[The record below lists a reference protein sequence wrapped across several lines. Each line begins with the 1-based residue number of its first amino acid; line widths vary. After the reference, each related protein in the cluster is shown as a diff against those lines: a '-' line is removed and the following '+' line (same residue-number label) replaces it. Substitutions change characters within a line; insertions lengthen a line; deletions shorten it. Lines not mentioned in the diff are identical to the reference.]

1 MQHHDE
7 PSITDLPMS
16 PTEDRRRRT
25 RTYLLM
31 MAIRLVCIVLFIVVP
46 DWWKLIPAVVAVVIP
61 WVAVVVA
68 NASSQLATKTDRV
81 TRRQLE
87 S

>member
-1 MQHHDE
+1 MHHDE
-7 PSITDLPMS
+7 PSITDLPVS

-25 RTYLLM
+25 RTYLIM
-31 MAIRLVCIVLFIVVP
+31 MGIRLVCIVLFIVVP
-46 DWWKLIPAVVAVVIP
+46 DWWKLAPAVVAVVIP

-68 NASSQLATKTDRV
+68 NASSSLGTKGEHV
-81 TRRQLE
+81 TRREIE

>member
-1 MQHHDE
+1 MSHDE
-7 PSITDLPMS
+7 PSITDLPVS

-25 RTYLLM
+25 RTYLIM
-31 MAIRLVCIVLFIVVP
+31 MGIRLLCIVLFIVLP
-46 DWWKLIPAVVAVVIP
+46 DWWKVAPAIVAIVIP

-68 NASSQLATKTDRV
+68 NASSQLGTRADRV
-81 TRRQLE
+81 VRREIE